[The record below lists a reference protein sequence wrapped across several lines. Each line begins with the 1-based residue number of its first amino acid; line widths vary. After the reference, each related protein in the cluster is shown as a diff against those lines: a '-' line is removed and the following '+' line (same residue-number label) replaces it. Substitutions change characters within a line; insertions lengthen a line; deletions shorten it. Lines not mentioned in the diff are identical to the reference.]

1 MKKEM
6 SLRISLKEQVKCCVK
21 GWSELLA
28 DKLSDCIEE
37 KITPS
42 QALRILHAVVA
53 FTVLVFSYGNAFLS
67 VVLLIWFALT
77 LLNCRRAGLA
87 CRM

>member
-21 GWSELLA
+21 GWSEILA

-37 KITPS
+37 KITPD
-42 QALRILHAVVA
+42 QALHILHAVVA
-53 FTVLVFSYGNAFLS
+53 FIVLVFSYGNAFLS

-77 LLNCRRAGLA
+77 LLDCKRAGVSS
-87 CRM
+87 RM